1 MEMYILCFKNRLPRT
16 LFSGSFLYTIS
27 VLYKYFSKTFQC
39 NFKNKDIT
47 FKKDQTKK
55 ILTLSLYV
63 TVTAGRSHIFSPFTE
78 ISTYIMVT
86 ISAIKTHWTSQE
98 SCYEVRNWELQGMIF
113 HTKHIF
119 LNISSLLPSP
129 TSQKLFFLNQKE
141 KTQTFVFR
149 LAPQRQ
155 EASNPWKK
163 RGSVKLTCSKLLKHW
178 RDSVF
183 FSSHKIH
190 LQGVLAEF

>member
-129 TSQKLFFLNQKE
+129 TSQKLFFFTPKGKDTDICFQVSTTKARSIKSMKE
-141 KTQTFVFR
+141 TR
-149 LAPQRQ
+149 LC
-155 EASNPWKK
+155 EAY
-163 RGSVKLTCSKLLKHW
+163 L
-178 RDSVF
+178 F
-183 FSSHKIH
+183 
-190 LQGVLAEF
+190 